1 MAEQDIK
8 RLRAAMEGIQ
18 ALLDANKEKLQTA
31 YRLQGDISSMGVSV

>member
-1 MAEQDIK
+1 MAKADID
-8 RLRAAMEGIQ
+8 RLKAAMKGIQ